1 MVKLKHGSK
10 SQKPFIKSVKVGCT
24 GIDISYCDQ
33 SQAMEFASRAAAI
46 HVAKALHAYGNF
58 YVIDEEE

>member
-10 SQKPFIKSVKVGCT
+10 QSRPFVRSVKVSCT
-24 GIDISYCDQ
+24 GIDISYCNQ
-33 SQAMEFASRAAAI
+33 AQAMEFASRAAAI

-58 YVIDEEE
+58 YVVEGED